1 MEINKQN
8 LKQSIK
14 ALLKDV
20 KFDDALDLVLGEM
33 SDLELQTVIQVI
45 LDPEYHTKQAALT
58 DPKRF
63 ITKESLQESLKRE
76 EQQKREQHMKMQG
89 IYEISKTQKEDI
101 PHVPN
106 DKDII
111 ANPTCLTPTELLE
124 KTEPMIN
131 NQSVHRS
138 MSNLSDLVKGK

>member
-20 KFDDALDLVLGEM
+20 KFEDALDLILGEM

-63 ITKESLQESLKRE
+63 ITKESLQEQLKRE
-76 EQQKREQHMKMQG
+76 KNQKREQRMKLQG
-89 IYEISKTQKEDI
+89 MYEMSKTQEETI

-111 ANPTCLTPTELLE
+111 NNPTCITSTELLE
-124 KTEPMIN
+124 KTEPIISKKSI
-131 NQSVHRS
+131 QVSTAR
-138 MSNLSDLVKGK
+138 LTDLVKE

>member
-45 LDPEYHTKQAALT
+45 LDPEYHSKQAALT

-63 ITKESLQESLKRE
+63 ITKEALQESLKRE
-76 EQQKREQHMKMQG
+76 EQQKREQRMKLQG
-89 IYEISKTQKEDI
+89 MYEMSKAQEENI

-111 ANPTCLTPTELLE
+111 TNPTCLTPTELLE
-124 KTEPMIN
+124 KTEPMITRKSI
-131 NQSVHRS
+131 QTSS
-138 MSNLSDLVKGK
+138 AKLADLIKE